1 MPQSGDPRDSEIEV
15 RHLYRVARIPFH
27 LTGRRAAIILAALVL
42 TDILF
47 VIAYLVSTLADVRAL
62 TVGQRLASLDL
73 DLVANL
79 PWGYSVLKLYAAS
92 GIAALMVLG
101 AEPSQRAPPFWYVAT
116 ATLAVMAVLGTTRLD
131 EIWAAGLAVAL
142 FGDAMS
148 TDTYRLL
155 LEGSV
160 LGVLYIA
167 ALIQLPARS
176 RLAFTLL
183 ALSLAAFL
191 LARAP
196 VEWGLGP
203 SGIFQPTVSGLIE
216 TFGAAATGVAWHQ
229 GFRMLGV
236 SSVIGALAFAIRD
249 VQRDAVRYIYHGTD

>member
-1 MPQSGDPRDSEIEV
+1 MAQSGDPRDSEIEV

-27 LTGRRAAIILAALVL
+27 LTGRRAAIVVAALVL
-42 TDILF
+42 ADVLF
-47 VIAYLVSTLADVRAL
+47 VTAYLFSTLADVRAL

-92 GIAALMVLG
+92 GIAALVVLG
-101 AEPSQRAPPFWYVAT
+101 AEPGRRAPPFWYVAA
-116 ATLAVMAVLGTTRLD
+116 ATMAIMAVLGTTRLD
-131 EIWAAGLAVAL
+131 ELWAAGMAVAL
-142 FGDAMS
+142 FGDQTS

-155 LEGSV
+155 LEGSL

-176 RLAFTLL
+176 RLALTLL
-183 ALSLAAFL
+183 SLSLAVFL

-196 VEWGLGP
+196 TEWGLGP
-203 SGIFQPTVSGLIE
+203 SGLFRPTVSGLIE
-216 TFGAAATGVAWHQ
+216 KFGAAATGVAWHQ
-229 GFRMLGV
+229 GFRMLGI
-236 SSVIGALAFAIRD
+236 SFVIGAFAFAIRD
-249 VQRDAVRYIYHGTD
+249 VQRDAVRYIYHGNE